1 LKSAGVPERSKTF
14 FGQTAE
20 HYDEWYTVPSA
31 KYAEEVEDNL
41 IFKALEGLSGSVL
54 EVGSGTGN
62 YLRKLKM
69 FGSKYGVDLS
79 MDMLNLSKR
88 KIEIPLVNGR
98 AESLPFKDNSFDVV
112 IGVTSIEFFDG
123 LESGLREIARV
134 AARYVVFGFLSKP
147 SLLYFSRK
155 VRNVF
160 SKNEFAFYNPQAASG
175 LRVFFETKIGGFK
188 VDFAESTLLLFP
200 IYLRITER
208 FFKVIDL
215 NFTKT
220 GIGGFTVMR
229 LFKTGE

>member
-1 LKSAGVPERSKTF
+1 MKSAGVPERSKTF
-14 FGQTAE
+14 FGKTAE

-41 IFKALEGLSGSVL
+41 ISKALEGLSGSVL

-69 FGSKYGVDLS
+69 FDSKYGVDLS

-155 VRNVF
+155 VQNVF
-160 SKNEFAFYNPQAASG
+160 SKNEFAFYNPQNAKDLIRLVEKEVSG
-175 LRVFFETKIGGFK
+175 LK
-188 VDFAESTLLLFP
+188 VDMVRSTLFFFP
-200 IYLRITER
+200 IYLRWMEG
-208 FFKVIDL
+208 FFRVIDL